1 VTPGLSER
9 ILKEVMATPALKEL
23 VILQM
28 KDIKPDTAPGV
39 VKMLLWG
46 DPGISMSLF
55 GALPEAV
62 NWLLELLLELG
73 RQLNG
78 LPEPLLK
85 DILGQ
90 VGGGIDGER
99 LKQFPEIYGQ
109 LIRRILIGEGKT
121 PEETR
126 AAVTSALNA
135 ALAGL
140 DALTVKLE
148 DNRADGYRPLPLR
161 GGESVGYG
169 RPDQVPAAHRP
180 ARSGGGAAAEG
191 GGRRQG
197 TQGRGGGG
205 RRHHRPGRP
214 AHGGQTGAELNG
226 EMQGGL
232 MKVARAVRGAH
243 RSP

>member
-1 VTPGLSER
+1 VKDTGVTPGLSER

-148 DNRADGYRPLPLR
+148 DNRADI
-161 GGESVGYG
+161 
-169 RPDQVPAAHRP
+169 
-180 ARSGGGAAAEG
+180 ARSLSEGAKALDTAALTRSLRRIGLLALAAARPPKEAGGGKAPKAAGAVAG
-191 GGRRQG
+191 GII
-197 TQGRGGGG
+197 
-205 RRHHRPGRP
+205 
-214 AHGGQTGAELNG
+214 
-226 EMQGGL
+226 GL
-232 MKVARAVRGAH
+232 VVLRMVVKRVR
-243 RSP
+243 S

>member
-1 VTPGLSER
+1 VKDTGVTPGLSER

-23 VILQM
+23 IILQM
-28 KDIKPDTAPGV
+28 KDIKPETAPGV

-55 GALPEAV
+55 GALPDAV

-90 VGGGIDGER
+90 VGGGIDQER
-99 LKQFPEIYGQ
+99 LSQFPAIYGQ

-126 AAVTSALNA
+126 AAVIAALNA

-140 DALTVKLE
+140 DSLTVKLE
-148 DNRADGYRPLPLR
+148 DNRADI
-161 GGESVGYG
+161 
-169 RPDQVPAAHRP
+169 
-180 ARSGGGAAAEG
+180 ARSLSEGAKALDTAALTRSLRRIGLLALAAARPPKEKGGGKAPKAAGAVAG
-191 GGRRQG
+191 GII
-197 TQGRGGGG
+197 
-205 RRHHRPGRP
+205 
-214 AHGGQTGAELNG
+214 
-226 EMQGGL
+226 GL
-232 MKVARAVRGAH
+232 VVLRMVIKRVRG
-243 RSP
+243 